1 MKKVCGTFQ
10 IAAAASDDFLHKAT
24 VIIRP
29 AITNDN
35 EIIFFILIVFNYE

>member
-10 IAAAASDDFLHKAT
+10 IAAAASADFLHEAA

-29 AITNDN
+29 IAITNGN
-35 EIIFFILIVFNYE
+35 EIIFFI